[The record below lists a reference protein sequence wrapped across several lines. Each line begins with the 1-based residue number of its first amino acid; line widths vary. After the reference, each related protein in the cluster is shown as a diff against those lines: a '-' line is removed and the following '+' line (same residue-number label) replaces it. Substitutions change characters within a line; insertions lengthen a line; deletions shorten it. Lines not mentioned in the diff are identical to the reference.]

1 MFNFGRNK
9 EMTPRPEKDQKFSMK
24 NKTDRTIFLFVIIS
38 LLICCVK
45 GKIKMELCIKC
56 VLASTKTM

>member
-9 EMTPRPEKDQKFSMK
+9 EMTPRPEKDHKFSMK

-38 LLICCVK
+38 LLVCVTLLV
-45 GKIKMELCIKC
+45 GILLIKEFL
-56 VLASTKTM
+56 L

>member
-1 MFNFGRNK
+1 MFNFGHNK

-38 LLICCVK
+38 LLVCVALLV
-45 GKIKMELCIKC
+45 GILLIKEFL
-56 VLASTKTM
+56 L

>member
-24 NKTDRTIFLFVIIS
+24 NKTDRTIFLFVIIKEKLS
-38 LLICCVK
+38 P
-45 GKIKMELCIKC
+45 
-56 VLASTKTM
+56 

>member
-9 EMTPRPEKDQKFSMK
+9 EMTPRPEKDQEFSMK

-38 LLICCVK
+38 ILICIALLVGILLIK
-45 GKIKMELCIKC
+45 AFL
-56 VLASTKTM
+56 L